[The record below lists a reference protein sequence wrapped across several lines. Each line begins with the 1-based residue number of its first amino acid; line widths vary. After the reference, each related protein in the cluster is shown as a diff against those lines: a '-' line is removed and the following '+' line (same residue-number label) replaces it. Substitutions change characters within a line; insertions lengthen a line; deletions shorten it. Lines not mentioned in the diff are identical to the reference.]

1 MENTLDISVARK
13 RFNTLDRDLDEHA
26 VIYIT
31 RHSKLAFAVVN
42 AEYLST
48 VMETM
53 EVLADPDTLEML
65 QASID
70 DIRQGRVF
78 DQDDVERELL

>member
-1 MENTLDISVARK
+1 MENTLDISEARK
-13 RFNTLDRDLDEHA
+13 KFNTLDQDLDENAIIH
-26 VIYIT
+26 IT
-31 RHSKLAFAVVN
+31 RHGKRAFAIVN
-42 AEYLST
+42 TEYLST

-53 EVLADPDTLEML
+53 EILADPDALEML
-65 QASID
+65 QASME